1 MNQYF
6 KILLLFFTFNTT
18 FIFSQNDNPP
28 TDSKK
33 ENESINVFD
42 TDNSSNKKAKKSTK
56 NYQEMNM
63 IKLDLLQ
70 IAAANI
76 IFSYERVLNNR
87 LGIEL
92 GLGASYPAKALGVL
106 SFWESD
112 DFSSDDDGNPKFG
125 PYASFQLKYYT
136 DAYDSPEGWFVGLGA
151 RYSSFG
157 HDPPEDA
164 SLGSSSK
171 SESRIDLLRV
181 TFGKTVIWD
190 RFVNE
195 WYVGGGIKQTSSTR
209 YEYTTGT
216 YTTSEAT
223 KKSGLFLTFGYK
235 LGIYF

>member
-42 TDNSSNKKAKKSTK
+42 T
-56 NYQEMNM
+56 
-63 IKLDLLQ
+63 
-70 IAAANI
+70 
-76 IFSYERVLNNR
+76 
-87 LGIEL
+87 
-92 GLGASYPAKALGVL
+92 
-106 SFWESD
+106 D

-157 HDPPEDA
+157 HDPLEDA
-164 SLGSSSK
+164 SLGSSSQ